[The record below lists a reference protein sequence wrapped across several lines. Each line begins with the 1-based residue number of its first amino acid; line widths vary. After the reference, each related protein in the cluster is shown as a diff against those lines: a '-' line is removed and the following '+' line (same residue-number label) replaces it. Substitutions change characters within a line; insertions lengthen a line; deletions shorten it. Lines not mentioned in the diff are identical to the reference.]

1 MSDDTIPQDQLA
13 EVNNLVDESYNNPQ
27 NNEVQQL
34 ALRSSLRFLSKLGND
49 SHIFCNPDLEKAA
62 IKSLMI
68 FAYPNTSHLAA
79 YQSFLAGQLAR
90 CPQCP
95 RRFHLALIEFEKIM
109 SDTYNYENEMIEELM
124 QLFEQW
130 NRSRITESLS
140 STYEKIKDITDPKP
154 SEFQEELIPLF
165 ECLCAPRLFRDE
177 KLHDMFKK
185 VFFKIQKPNSP
196 TIRPPELLP
205 GVVMFLFSKDDD
217 ERMWAEITVN
227 KIKPSE
233 FSTAATFDAMLVQA
247 IDDVI
252 EEASTN
258 PMSEA
263 DLERFW
269 GSFNV
274 LIRVLDRSVFT
285 EKLSGRPHDALR
297 FLAGCILKLPKQSLP
312 ATLLAFSK
320 AVDKIGSTIWTLI
333 TPVSVEYI
341 VNAIRGNL
349 FFSNPLSWSS
359 DSPGDVISWVN
370 PLLKSCD
377 STNLQRCGQTIIPL
391 LVDQLG
397 SKGPAVEEII
407 LTQLLNVFCLCLKTE
422 MREVIPFI
430 SQVQRLQRTPVK
442 HLVYQH
448 ASIILDSYFKYK
460 VTNIHIPSLALNIIY
475 HSILLDVLIGTPENP
490 GLKDSPTI
498 PEEEKPKNGLVSL
511 WSQLNKRLPQDS
523 DLAIHI
529 LRALKGVSF
538 IMRPPPRKPTE
549 VQVMPRGIF
558 SSQAIDNAIVSM
570 QLIGEFDKEFL
581 QPVLLDDEALLAIIL
596 NTYSVHQ
603 EVNQSAV
610 DIFCQAFDADDRL
623 TALSSMLNYDLKRS
637 LAVLTSAVKMVTTV
651 AIFPPCPKLI
661 KVAQDVSQCLF
672 GAQAG
677 ILNKKKEGIAF
688 ELLSYWQTNWKFLE
702 KMFKTTPKWAVHF
715 KNDFM
720 LEFMRDLLDYSG
732 ELVDYYR
739 LLEAMMPAD
748 MDESTSTNYLLL
760 NPVIDCLTEMCR
772 LLRLKD
778 ESLILSCFNIIVS
791 VLGLMRSFDVKP
803 SKALV
808 QIFVQLSSKARGF
821 ENIMTSDQLTRL
833 LVDSGAYTSEEAE
846 RIVRGSTPEEKE
858 VVEVRQVKKAAQRSI
873 MDFARPGAV
882 QRLVGKPIPPVVQAI
897 SGSAA
902 PRTSM
907 MDTLR
912 AEVKSRNALK
922 PIAPSKEIHPA
933 RPPGFNNSKFG
944 RKAAVESKTATGSS
958 SDEDSSDDS
967 DDDGLFTI
975 KQVLNSNSLHKLRNI
990 EKKPVSAINLGP
1002 NHRKVGTDISEKERE
1017 ERNMMAR
1024 LQIDLGPLHQQI
1036 LSWDYHATGDK
1047 PIVQKTGQLFVTNT
1061 RQVPDT
1067 FKTVNEYQEVFEPL
1081 LMLECWQNIQRS
1093 KMEAN
1098 DKPFKITIAN
1108 KTLVGNGAYE
1118 VRASL
1123 PVSSWQECKIGDS
1136 DVLVLSYFTG
1146 DNVDARYPS
1155 KDVPYCLAKIKE
1167 IKNTNTDYVE
1177 LAMRVD
1183 NPPLSMHT
1191 YLVPLAEFHVL
1202 RTVSLTTIEREYCSL
1217 RALQYYDL
1225 KSEILNAL
1233 PSETQDASAER
1244 IRKTVSTYNVNE
1256 SQAKAI
1262 ISSHYSQGFSLIQ
1275 GYVLFLKTFFF
1286 FFKKIILL
1294 TSFLVLLVLVKPR
1307 PFSVL
1312 LVLS

>member
-1 MSDDTIPQDQLA
+1 MPDDIISHDQLA

-27 NNEVQQL
+27 NNEIQQL
-34 ALRSSLRFLSKLGND
+34 ALRSSLRFLSKLGSD
-49 SHIFCNPDLEKAA
+49 SHIFCNPALEKAA

-79 YQSFLAGQLAR
+79 YQAFLAGQLAR

-109 SDTYNYENEMIEELM
+109 SDTYNYEQEMIEELM
-124 QLFEQW
+124 QLFYQW
-130 NRSRITESLS
+130 NQNRIYESLS
-140 STYEKIKDITDPKP
+140 STYSKIKDINDPKP

-165 ECLCAPRLFRDE
+165 ECLCAPRLFKDE
-177 KLHDMFKK
+177 RLHGMFKN
-185 VFFKIQKPNSP
+185 VFFKIQKPNAP
-196 TIRPPELLP
+196 AIRPPELLP
-205 GVVMFLFSKDDD
+205 GVLMFLFSKDED
-217 ERMWAEITVN
+217 ERIWAEITVN

-233 FSTAATFDAMLVQA
+233 FSTAANFDAMLVQA
-247 IDDVI
+247 VDDVF
-252 EEASTN
+252 EEASLN
-258 PMSEA
+258 PMSEV
-263 DLERFW
+263 DLQRFW
-269 GSFNV
+269 GAFNV

-285 EKLSGRPHDALR
+285 EKLCGRPHDALR
-297 FLAGCILKLPKQSLP
+297 FLAGCVLKLPKQSLST
-312 ATLLAFSK
+312 TLLAFSK
-320 AVDKIGSTIWTLI
+320 VVDKVGSTIWTLI
-333 TPVSVEYI
+333 TPVSIEYV

-349 FFSNPLSWSS
+349 FFSHPISWSS
-359 DSPGDVISWVN
+359 ESPGDVISWIN

-377 STNLQRCGQTIIPL
+377 STNLQRCSQTIIPL
-391 LVDQLG
+391 LTDQLG
-397 SKGPAVEEII
+397 SKGPAVEEVL
-407 LTQLLNVFCLCLKTE
+407 LTQLFNVFCLCIKTE

-442 HLVYQH
+442 RLVYQH
-448 ASIILDSYFKYK
+448 ASVILDSYFKYK
-460 VTNIHIPSLALNIIY
+460 VTNIHIPPLALNIIY
-475 HSILLDVLIGTPENP
+475 YTILLDVLTGTPENP
-490 GLKDSPTI
+490 GLKDASTI
-498 PEEEKPKNGLVSL
+498 PEEEKPRNGLTSL

-529 LRALKGVSF
+529 LRALKGVPF

-549 VQVMPRGIF
+549 VHVMPRGEF
-558 SSQAIDNAIVSM
+558 SSQAIENAIVSM
-570 QLIGEFDKEFL
+570 QLIGEFDKESL
-581 QPVLLDDEALLAIIL
+581 QPVLLDDEALLSIIL

-610 DIFCQAFDADDRL
+610 DILCQAFDADDRL
-623 TALSSMLNYDLKRS
+623 TAFSSMLNYDLKRS
-637 LAVLTSAVKMVTTV
+637 LILLTSAVKMVTTV

-677 ILNKKKEGIAF
+677 VLNKKKEGFAP
-688 ELLSYWQTNWKFLE
+688 ELLNYWQTSWKFLE
-702 KMFKTTPKWAVHF
+702 KMFKTTPKWAVYF

-739 LLEAMMPAD
+739 LLEALMPSN
-748 MDESTSTNYLLL
+748 MDEFTSTNYLLL

-791 VLGLMRSFDVKP
+791 VLSLMKSFDVKP
-803 SKALV
+803 STALV
-808 QIFVQLSSKARGF
+808 QIFVQLSCKARGF
-821 ENIMTSDQLTRL
+821 ENIMTSDQLIRL
-833 LVDSGAYTSEEAE
+833 LVDSGAYSPEEAE
-846 RIVRGSTPEEKE
+846 RTVRGSTPEEKQ
-858 VVEVRQVKKAAQRSI
+858 VVEPTLPKKSAQRSI
-873 MDFARPGAV
+873 MDFAKPGTV
-882 QRLVGKPIPPVVQAI
+882 QKLVGKPIPPVVQAI

-907 MDTLR
+907 METLR

-922 PIAPSKEIHPA
+922 ALAPPKEIHPA

-944 RKAAVESKTATGSS
+944 RKALVESKNANASS
-958 SDEDSSDDS
+958 SDEASSDES
-967 DDDGLFTI
+967 DGDGLFTI
-975 KQVLNSNSLHKLRNI
+975 KQVLNSNSVHKLRNI
-990 EKKPVSAINLGP
+990 EKKPLSTINLGP
-1002 NHRKVGTDISEKERE
+1002 STRKISNDITDKERE

-1024 LQIDLGPLHQQI
+1024 LQVDLGPLHQQI
-1036 LSWDYHATGDK
+1036 LSWDYHATGNQ
-1047 PIVQKTGQLFVTNT
+1047 PVVQKTGKVFVTNT
-1061 RQVPDT
+1061 RPVPDT
-1067 FKTVNEYQEVFEPL
+1067 FNSVKEYQQVFEPL

-1098 DKPFKITIAN
+1098 DKPFKITLAN

-1136 DVLVLSYFTG
+1136 DVLILSYFKG
-1146 DNVDARYPS
+1146 DNVDAQYPS
-1155 KDVPYCLAKIKE
+1155 KSVPYCLAKIKE

-1177 LAMRVD
+1177 LSMRVD

-1225 KSEILNAL
+1225 RTEILNAM
-1233 PSETQDASAER
+1233 PTEAQTVSIER
-1244 IRKTVSTYNVNE
+1244 IRNTVSTYNVNE

-1262 ISSHYSQGFSLIQ
+1262 ISSHSSKGFSLIQ
-1275 GYVLFLKTFFF
+1275 GYAYFFFQFFF
-1286 FFKKIILL
+1286 FSFIIY
-1294 TSFLVLLVLVKPR
+1294 
-1307 PFSVL
+1307 
-1312 LVLS
+1312 